1 MTNSAE
7 IEIVKESTLETQKII
22 QELLEITSRQQS
34 SMKDLSEKSASKN
47 PDEIKDTKERLKKQ
61 IQHERKLMKKV
72 ESILNKQEKTLQ
84 QARNPDDS
92 EAANEVRALRVMIS
106 NQNQSVRELKA
117 TLLSLDLRIEHL
129 EKTFLK

>member
-22 QELLEITSRQQS
+22 HELLEITSRQQS

-47 PDEIKDTKERLKKQ
+47 PDEIKDTKEKLKRQ

-84 QARNPDDS
+84 QDRNPDDS
-92 EAANEVRALRVMIS
+92 EAANEVRALLVTVS
-106 NQNQSVRELKA
+106 NQNESVRVLKA

-129 EKTFLK
+129 EKTVLR